1 MPHPRKANDSE
12 ALLKIARVRIR
23 AYLESMALSTKKIQP
38 TESSKFHELL
48 QEQIKNEFE
57 ASQQY
62 IAVAVWFD
70 DNDLPQLSRHFYR
83 QALEERN
90 HAMMIVQYLMD
101 NDVKPRIPGVNEVR
115 NDFDETR
122 ELVALA
128 LEQERE
134 VTQEI
139 TNLAKTARDDGD
151 YLGEQ
156 FMQWFL
162 KEQVEEVAQMS
173 TLLAVVDRASGNLF
187 DVENFLARENVGDE
201 GSDATAPAAAGG
213 SV

>member
-1 MPHPRKANDSE
+1 MTAT
-12 ALLKIARVRIR
+12 A
-23 AYLESMALSTKKIQP
+23 KKIQHK
-38 TESSKFHELL
+38 ESKFEHLL
-48 QEQIKNEFE
+48 QEQVRNEFT
-57 ASQQY
+57 ASHQY

-70 DNDLPQLSRHFYR
+70 DNDLPQLAGHFYR

-101 NDVKPRIPGVNEVR
+101 NDIKPIIPAIEQVR
-115 NDFDETR
+115 NDFNETR

-134 VTQEI
+134 VTREI
-139 TNLAKTARDDGD
+139 ETLAKTAREEGN

-162 KEQVEEVAQMS
+162 KEQVEEVSQMS
-173 TLLAVVDRASGNLF
+173 TLLNVVDRAKGNLF
-187 DVENFLARENVGDE
+187 DVENFLARETVGDE
-201 GSDATAPAAAGG
+201 GADATAPKAAGG

>member
-1 MPHPRKANDSE
+1 
-12 ALLKIARVRIR
+12 
-23 AYLESMALSTKKIQP
+23 MAVTAKKIQHK
-38 TESSKFHELL
+38 ESKFEHLL
-48 QEQIKNEFE
+48 QEQVKNEFT

-70 DNDLPQLSRHFYR
+70 DNDLPRLASHFYK

-101 NDVKPRIPGVNEVR
+101 NSIKPQIPAIEQVR
-115 NDFDETR
+115 NDFSETR
-122 ELVALA
+122 ELIALA

-134 VTQEI
+134 VTREI
-139 TNLAKTARDDGD
+139 ETLAKTARDEGD

-162 KEQVEEVAQMS
+162 KEQVEEVAS
-173 TLLAVVDRASGNLF
+173 ATTLLTVATRAGDNLF
-187 DVENFLARENVGDE
+187 DLENYVAREQIGDGGE
-201 GSDATAPAAAGG
+201 STDAPSAAGG
-213 SV
+213 AL